1 VSALISLL
9 SLCWA
14 IIDYDISLWRR
25 QYKSDG
31 SFRFCLWFILHEL
44 GRLLVVLPR
53 ITAMVMIISADA
65 EGAPWL
71 FVSNWVLTLVFV
83 IMMKKAGA
91 IQKSKD
97 WIDWVHDIP
106 TTAAFTFSFIDS
118 GEPSFWTLLAFV
130 YAHALHQTR
139 EYITEFSKELSTVD
153 NNAEARGAE
162 VLPPSEWEAPNDNE
176 DHFSID
182 SEEGLGYDEIEGGT
196 EWELQTAAAI
206 SRIRARNRKARDNE
220 DQSPVDSEEDFGED
234 VIQGGTE

>member
-1 VSALISLL
+1 MSLL

-31 SFRFCLWFILHEL
+31 SFRFSLWFILHEL

-53 ITAMVMIISADA
+53 IAAMVMIMTTDA

-106 TTAAFTFSFIDS
+106 TTAAFTFSFIDI

-139 EYITEFSKELSTVD
+139 EYITEFSK
-153 NNAEARGAE
+153 
-162 VLPPSEWEAPNDNE
+162 
-176 DHFSID
+176 DHFSIN
-182 SEEGLGYDEIEGGT
+182 SEEDLGYDEIEGGT
-196 EWELQTAAAI
+196 EWELQTAATI
-206 SRIRARNRKARDNE
+206 SRIRTGNRKARDNE

-234 VIQGGTE
+234 VIQGGT